1 MSFYAPAATS
11 ATPPTPP
18 TPPTPAEIRARTLLQ
33 LVSENS
39 GAAATQQ
46 TLLSRPDLFNCSDVP
61 TLHGVR
67 SALVHFLKHST
78 DGTID
83 VGYVLQEIIGAWK
96 SRAARDSLRLMV
108 AADSMKFAV
117 RRGGASAA
125 GGSPPPRDSRIYE
138 RLLVFGVGTPSEL
151 SHWRLLF
158 QALTYGTVI
167 DRQLRAYNAWFM
179 RVLLV
184 LLRELV
190 AQGRAEVDEGVLS
203 SILRAP
209 MWAFSVFVSAAF
221 PVPPLA

>member
-1 MSFYAPAATS
+1 MSS
-11 ATPPTPP
+11 
-18 TPPTPAEIRARTLLQ
+18 TPADIRARTLLQ

-46 TLLSRPDLFNCSDVP
+46 ALLSRPDLFNCSDVA

-67 SALVHFLKHST
+67 SALVHFLKHSSDT
-78 DGTID
+78 SVD
-83 VGYVLQEIIGAWK
+83 VGYVLQEVIGAWK

-108 AADSMKFAV
+108 AADSMKFAI
-117 RRGGASAA
+117 RRGPTGGAA
-125 GGSPPPRDSRIYE
+125 GGSPLLRDTRVYE

-158 QALTYGTVI
+158 QALTYGAVV

-190 AQGRAEVDEGVLS
+190 AQGRAEVRDGALS

-209 MWAFSVFVSAAF
+209 MWAFSVFVNAAF
-221 PVPPLA
+221 PVPTE